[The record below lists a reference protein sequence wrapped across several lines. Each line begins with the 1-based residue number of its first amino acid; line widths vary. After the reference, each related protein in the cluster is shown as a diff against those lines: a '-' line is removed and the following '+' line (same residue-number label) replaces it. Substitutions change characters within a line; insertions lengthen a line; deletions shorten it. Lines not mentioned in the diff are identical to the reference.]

1 MTMIR
6 LCEGARE
13 LIRYMASGV
22 TQTWFDKYLTFLP
35 FMQVFGEFASG
46 GSSEVYRGSI
56 KWFQL
61 ELLCFIKL
69 QKVKKNGFMLR

>member
-6 LCEGARE
+6 LCEGAGE

-22 TQTWFDKYLTFLP
+22 TQTWFDKYLTFSP

-46 GSSEVYRGSI
+46 GSSEV
-56 KWFQL
+56 
-61 ELLCFIKL
+61 
-69 QKVKKNGFMLR
+69 